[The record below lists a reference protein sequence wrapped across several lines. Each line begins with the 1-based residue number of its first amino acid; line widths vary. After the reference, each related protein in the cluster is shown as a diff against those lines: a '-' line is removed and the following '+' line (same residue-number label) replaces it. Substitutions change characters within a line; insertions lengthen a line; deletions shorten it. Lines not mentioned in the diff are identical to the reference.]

1 MPELEL
7 LTERLRLRPLRD
19 EDLDRLYELYS
30 DPRVEPW
37 IGHHSREDV
46 AVELSFHVA
55 HWNRCGWGFWAVEQL
70 ESGRIIGDCGLQPF
84 ARVGPDVELGY
95 ELDPLAWGKGLGTEA
110 ARAAL
115 RYGLEEL
122 RIERI
127 VAVTKHSNAR
137 SQRVL
142 EKSGLELAGER
153 EAYGE
158 QLLLFEAT
166 APSDRTFA

>member
-1 MPELEL
+1 MPEPEL
-7 LTERLRLRPLRD
+7 LTERLRMRPLRD

-37 IGHHSREDV
+37 IGHHSHADV

-55 HWNRCGWGFWAVEQL
+55 HWARFGWGFWAVEEL
-70 ESGRIIGDCGLQPF
+70 GSGRVIGDCGLQPF

-95 ELDPLAWGKGLGTEA
+95 ELDPGAWGRGLGTEVA
-110 ARAAL
+110 GAAL
-115 RYGLEEL
+115 RYGFEEL
-122 RIERI
+122 HMERV
-127 VAVTKHSNAR
+127 VAVTKHANER

-142 EKSGLELAGER
+142 EKVGLERAGER

-166 APSDRTFA
+166 APSAGG